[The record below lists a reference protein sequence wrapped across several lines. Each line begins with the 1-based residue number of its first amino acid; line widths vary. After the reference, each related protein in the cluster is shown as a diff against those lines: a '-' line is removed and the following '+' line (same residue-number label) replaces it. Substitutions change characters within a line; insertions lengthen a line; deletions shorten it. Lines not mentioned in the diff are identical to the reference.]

1 MWNSCGEKE
10 MHELWLMILANIK
23 FSDERKFQSFLENL
37 DKVLT
42 KDDIKYLISY
52 LRNKDGI

>member
-42 KDDIKYLISY
+42 EDDIKYLISY

>member
-1 MWNSCGEKE
+1 MSNFCGKKE

-23 FSDERKFQSFLENL
+23 FSDERKFQNFLKNL

-42 KDDIKYLISY
+42 EDDVKYIISY
-52 LRNKDGI
+52 LRDKNGV

>member
-1 MWNSCGEKE
+1 MWNSCGEEE
-10 MHELWLMILANIK
+10 MHELWLIILANIK
-23 FSDERKFQSFLENL
+23 FSDEKKFQGFLENL

-52 LRNKDGI
+52 LRSKNGV